1 MINNAYRPFPELK
14 YDKDLLMKKYLE
26 NKTPWKQYG
35 TNPYN
40 AIFTQLVE
48 ANDIVSQFKPG
59 LISNEVKFA
68 KMLAGGG
75 AGCHTDTRQVG
86 ILIPVQV
93 EIGQVTVIHEYHKNS
108 DSPENLNIDGDEKVK
123 IFENPKEIDRFYLD
137 QAYFLNT
144 HVPHSVVVNSAV
156 DRIVLTLGFV
166 AEYDDWNTIMK
177 LYESGELL
185 I

>member
-1 MINNAYRPFPELK
+1 MNNAYRPFPELK
-14 YDKDLLMKKYLE
+14 FNQQELIKKLNE
-26 NKTPWKQYG
+26 NTAPWKQYG

-40 AIFTQLVE
+40 AIFTQLVDAQE
-48 ANDIVSQFKPG
+48 IVSQFKPG
-59 LISNEVKFA
+59 LVSREVKFA

-75 AGCHTDTRQVG
+75 AGCHTDTRHVG

-93 EIGQVTVIHEYHKNS
+93 EPGQITIIHEYHENN

-144 HVPHSVVVNSAV
+144 HVPHSVIVNSAV
-156 DRIVLTLGFV
+156 DRIILTIGFV
-166 AEYDDWNTIMK
+166 PEYDNWNTIMK
-177 LYESGELL
+177 LYEDGNLL
-185 I
+185 V